1 MGSEMCIRDR
11 YVDPEMT
18 SNRSIQETVQ
28 LERNRE
34 QGLRRAGVT
43 DIIRLTFNDVLQIK
57 PMVAKLRR
65 SGVPMAS

>member
-1 MGSEMCIRDR
+1 
-11 YVDPEMT
+11 MT